1 MANAAGGF
9 RHYAGLSGTK
19 QIYVGSDGSAYNYTS
34 LADAVAAAQ
43 NNDCILIE
51 PGTYTL
57 TTALSITKPLTLKGI
72 GGPNTAVITSA
83 LATYTI
89 NLQNPA
95 TGAAAT
101 YNYFENLSI
110 QNSSTGDCIEID
122 NDGGATGDMVV
133 KFDDCSIIN
142 SGGGLAIDLDQ
153 TTNTIDEF
161 IYVSGQKCFHTLS
174 ASNLGLTKADST
186 VAIENMMISDA
197 LVYSATNV
205 AYIITLDNCNVVSD
219 AATTGGSASA
229 ILNYVSCTTMATPW
243 GGIAAAS
250 VGGDF
255 DATAAT
261 ETLLSLS

>member
-9 RHYAGLSGTK
+9 RHYAGLAGTK
-19 QIYVGSDGSAYNYTS
+19 QIYVGSDGSSYNYTS

-43 NNDCILIE
+43 NNDCIFIE

-57 TTALSITKPLTLKGI
+57 TAPLEITKPLTLKGL

-89 NLQNPA
+89 LCTCPA
-95 TGAAAT
+95 TGAVTT

-110 QNSSTGDCIEID
+110 QNSSTGDCIELD
-122 NDGGATGDMVV
+122 NDAGSTGDMVV

-153 TTNTIDEF
+153 TTATQDMF
-161 IYVSGQKCFHTLS
+161 VYVSGQKCFHTLS

-205 AYIITLDNCNVVSD
+205 AYIITLDNCNVVS
-219 AATTGGSASA
+219 AASTTGGSASA
-229 ILNYVSCTTMATPW
+229 ICNYVSCTTMATPW
-243 GGIAAAS
+243 GGVAAAS
-250 VGGDF
+250 AGGDF
-255 DATAAT
+255 DATAGS